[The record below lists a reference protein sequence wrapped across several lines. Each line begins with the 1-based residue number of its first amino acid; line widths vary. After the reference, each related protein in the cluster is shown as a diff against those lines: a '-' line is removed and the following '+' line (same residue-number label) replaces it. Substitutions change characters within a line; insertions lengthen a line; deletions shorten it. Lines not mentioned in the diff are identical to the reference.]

1 MGFRSEVLSLFC
13 VRISVVSLCVLIWAW
28 GFRVLGLGLQLR
40 TGRFSRDWV
49 ADHKTGFYEASQVVE
64 IWYFGFREQMGNE
77 MQTGVI

>member
-13 VRISVVSLCVLIWAW
+13 VRISVVSVCPMHCVLIWAW

-49 ADHKTGFYEASQVVE
+49 ADHKTGFYEASQVCRDLVLR
-64 IWYFGFREQMGNE
+64 IQGANE
-77 MQTGVI
+77 K